1 MEIELKFYYLDLFP
15 AWVFPHIN
23 NYKLKMVK
31 KINRFI
37 VLNNNTRLDDFKM
50 KGGFL

>member
-1 MEIELKFYYLDLFP
+1 MEIELKIYYLDSFP
-15 AWVFPHIN
+15 AWVFPHII
-23 NYKLKMVK
+23 NYIMFN
-31 KINRFI
+31 KINRII